1 MGILDTI
8 EGMAG
13 GAMGGGEGQ
22 GGFGQGQFQV
32 PQDASEQGRVAGSFL
47 QQANEHPGGLGGIMD
62 MFRNNGMGQHV
73 DQWQT
78 GQMQQATPEQVQNGL
93 GGGMLDQIAQRA
105 GVSPTTAKV
114 ALAAVLPMI
123 LSHMTQGGQQA
134 PPAPGGGAF
143 GGLAGSLLSRIL

>member
-1 MGILDTI
+1 MGLLDTI

-13 GAMGGGEGQ
+13 QAMGGG
-22 GGFGQGQFQV
+22 GQGQFQV

-47 QQANEHPGGLGGIMD
+47 QTANEHPGGLGGIMD
-62 MFRNNGMGQHV
+62 MFRNNGMGEHV
-73 DQWQT
+73 DGWQT
-78 GQMQQATPEQVQNGL
+78 GQVQQATPEQVQTGL

-114 ALAAVLPMI
+114 ALAAVLPLV

-134 PPAPGGGAF
+134 PPEPGSGGF
-143 GGLAGSLLSRIL
+143 GSLAGSLLSRVL

>member
-13 GAMGGGEGQ
+13 GAMGGGGGQ
-22 GGFGQGQFQV
+22 IQV

-73 DQWQT
+73 DGWQN
-78 GQMQQATPEQVQNGL
+78 GQVQQATPEQVQNGL
-93 GGGMLDQIAQRA
+93 GGGMLESIAQRA
-105 GVSPTTAKV
+105 GVSPTVAKM
-114 ALAAVLPMI
+114 ALAAALPMI
-123 LSHMTQGGQQA
+123 MAHMTNGGQQA
-134 PPAPGGGAF
+134 PPSAGSGEF